1 MTQQKTR
8 ASLIRMNV
16 SEMYRE
22 LKMTKDE
29 FFALVKE
36 IGFDIGERAIK
47 VDDRVALKII
57 QEIKARKKAQNKH
70 RIFAQENQQVKEEA
84 QKSGGRELRIPDKI
98 TVKQFAEKADK
109 RVADMIAILMRNG
122 IMATINETLDYET
135 AAIIAE
141 DMGFT
146 PMLSLEEANID
157 NPDERAGLVKE
168 VIGKEKTLSVRPP
181 VIVIMGHVD
190 HGKTTLLDTIRHA
203 NVAGGESGGITQHIG
218 AYQVVHN
225 ERHITFIDTPGHE
238 AFTTMRSRGARIA
251 DLAILVVAA
260 DDGVKPQT
268 IEAIEI
274 LQKAELPFIVAINKI
289 DKPGAEPE
297 RVKRELS
304 ELNVIPEEYGG
315 KVVCVAISAK
325 QKLHI
330 DELLE
335 TVLLVADL
343 DKEQI
348 QANPDGETVASI
360 IESHVDKHAGP
371 VATVLVQNGTL
382 RIGDIVLI
390 GNIPGRVRS
399 MRDWTLKEVD
409 CATPSMPVQVLGLKK
424 APIVGD
430 VLKVVTD
437 KKVLKQHVKSFD
449 SFSFLTQ
456 QKKKEDANE
465 QRKYTIILRADK
477 LGSLEA
483 IVQSLQGIKHD
494 EVRVDILQKGLGN
507 ITESDISLARSTH
520 AMIIGFHVG
529 ITSAAEKFA
538 VNEKVSFEIFEII
551 YKLIDSVKDGMS
563 KLLAKEIVYT
573 KIGSLK
579 VLAVFKTGQKS
590 VIFGGKVEDGT
601 IKVQSPV
608 KILRSGK
615 MIGEGTIAQLQK
627 NKKNIGEVTTGTE
640 CGMRVE
646 GDGDVQA
653 GDTIEC
659 YTAEEIDRSIAH

>member
-1 MTQQKTR
+1 
-8 ASLIRMNV
+8 MNV

-57 QEIKARKKAQNKH
+57 QEIKARKKAQHKH
-70 RIFAQENQQVKEEA
+70 RIFAQEHAQAKEEA
-84 QKSGGRELRIPDKI
+84 KKSGGRDLPLPDKI
-98 TVKQFAEKADK
+98 TVKQFAEKANK

-141 DMGFT
+141 DMGYT
-146 PMLSLEEANID
+146 PVLSLEEADID
-157 NPDERAGLVKE
+157 NPDERAGLVRE
-168 VIGKEKTLSVRPP
+168 VIGKETTLSIRPP

-218 AYQVVHN
+218 AYQVTHN
-225 ERHITFIDTPGHE
+225 ERSITFIDTPGHE

-274 LQKAELPFIVAINKI
+274 LQKAELPFIVAVNKI
-289 DKPGAEPE
+289 DKPGADIE

-304 ELNVIPEEYGG
+304 ELNVVPEDYGG
-315 KVVCVAISAK
+315 KVVCVPISAK

-335 TVLLVADL
+335 TVLLVADM
-343 DKEQI
+343 DKEHI
-348 QANPDGETVASI
+348 QANPEGETVASI

-382 RIGDIVLI
+382 HMGDIILI

-399 MRDWTLKEVD
+399 MRDWNMKEVD
-409 CATPSMPVQVLGLKK
+409 AAGPSMPVQVLGLKK

-437 KKVLKQHVKSFD
+437 KKVLKQHVKTFD
-449 SFSFLTQ
+449 TFSFLTQ
-456 QKKKEDANE
+456 QKKKDNE
-465 QRKYTIILRADK
+465 LDKSKFTIILRADK

-483 IVQSLQGIKHD
+483 IVQSLQGIQHE

-507 ITESDISLARSTH
+507 ITENDIALARSTH
-520 AMIIGFHVG
+520 AMILGFHVG
-529 ITSAAEKFA
+529 ITAAAEKFA
-538 VNEKVSFEIFEII
+538 ANEKVKFEIFDII
-551 YKLIDSVKDGMS
+551 YKLIDVVKDEMG
-563 KLLAKEIVYT
+563 KLLSKEIVYT

-579 VLAVFKTGQKS
+579 VLAVFKAGQKS
-590 VIFGGKVEDGT
+590 TIFGGRVDDG
-601 IKVQSPV
+601 VLRAQSPV
-608 KILRSGK
+608 KIIRSGK

-627 NKKNIGEVTTGTE
+627 NKKNTSEVTSGTE

-646 GDGDVQA
+646 GDGDIQE

-659 YTAEEIDRSIAH
+659 YEVKEIDRTIAH